1 MAGARTEEVQ
11 GERRWSAGG
20 VLRNTWQKMNEWG
33 DEFERRHFDG
43 NFVHSVVGAPNTA
56 VRAMNDWGDEIE
68 RRHFEGNFLG
78 SVARAPVAAGEVIS
92 EAIGQLVDNSL
103 EPLPPMS
110 TDPWAVGAMT
120 GEMPTLPTYYAD
132 VQSYGRYGERR
143 RDSDERGFEPS
154 SPSQPSAASSHSPPE
169 SSPGTT
175 GFSGPGLLVTGRT
188 ADEVATFMASLP
200 DGPGLEEVARDLQ
213 VQLEEEQGKRH
224 GRAEALRALK
234 AALLELPREIS
245 EEQRLVDIS
254 AGTRA
259 ASEARAAAAGRALQT
274 LKEHHH
280 HLKEQREAQLEERE
294 QLDAANAAAA
304 AAAARQTQLATG
316 CVRER
321 ARDGPETEALKEA
334 KIELAELLA
343 EVDEARLHRRQELKA
358 LNQAVEATE
367 TENKWYRA
375 GGHDS
380 YEAPESFSASLRR
393 LFTVAIGKRDPFP
406 ASS

>member
-132 VQSYGRYGERR
+132 VQSYGGYGERR

-175 GFSGPGLLVTGRT
+175 GISGPGLLVTGRT

-200 DGPGLEEVARDLQ
+200 DGPGLEEVTRDLQ

-259 ASEARAAAAGRALQT
+259 ASEARAAAAGRELQT

-280 HLKEQREAQLEERE
+280 HLKEQRDRKS
-294 QLDAANAAAA
+294 
-304 AAAARQTQLATG
+304 
-316 CVRER
+316 V
-321 ARDGPETEALKEA
+321 
-334 KIELAELLA
+334 
-343 EVDEARLHRRQELKA
+343 V
-358 LNQAVEATE
+358 
-367 TENKWYRA
+367 
-375 GGHDS
+375 
-380 YEAPESFSASLRR
+380 
-393 LFTVAIGKRDPFP
+393 
-406 ASS
+406 

>member
-33 DEFERRHFDG
+33 DEFEQRHFDG

-132 VQSYGRYGERR
+132 VQSYGGYGERR

-175 GFSGPGLLVTGRT
+175 GISGPGLLVTGRT

-200 DGPGLEEVARDLQ
+200 DGPGLEEVTRDLQ

-259 ASEARAAAAGRALQT
+259 ASEARAAAAGRELQT

-316 CVRER
+316 CVREW

-334 KIELAELLA
+334 KIELAVLLA